1 LPEWFEYAPRRT
13 FIHSLSPLSRVIL
26 LFSLLVVVGFYYDPF
41 YLAIVGLMAAI
52 LFVVSRVPLKWLIL
66 LLPAMIYRAP
76 EYVVVAIGQSFS
88 PSIFKVLPPEMASRV
103 IFELNLPFLGKVG
116 LIYGGLL
123 WAIGQEMHLPIVISL
138 TLTLIY
144 TTSLNEYIKL
154 MRWLRV
160 PYQLI
165 YVITTALKFVPDIFR
180 TYETINKA
188 QRLRGWSIRT
198 KNPVKAIRMM
208 GPLLFPLTRQL
219 IAYTDRLT
227 ISSQI
232 RGFGASSVRYQTKLA
247 IRKRDLVTMA
257 ISLPL
262 FAIALYLLFTFNV
275 GLL

>member
-1 LPEWFEYAPRRT
+1 MPEWFEYAPRRT
-13 FIHSLSPLSRVIL
+13 FLHGLSPLSRVVL
-26 LFSLLVVVGFYYDPF
+26 LFSLLLIVGFYYDPF
-41 YLAIVGLMAAI
+41 YLVIVGLVAAV
-52 LFVVSRVPLKWLIL
+52 LFISSRVPLKWLIL

-76 EYVVVAIGQSFS
+76 EYIVVAIGQSFS
-88 PSIFKVLPPEMASRV
+88 PSIFKVLTPEVARQV
-103 IFELNLPFLGKVG
+103 IFVLDFPFLGRVS

-123 WAIGQEMHLPIVISL
+123 WAISQEMHLPIVIGL

-144 TTSLNEYIKL
+144 TTSLNDYIKL
-154 MRWLRV
+154 MRWFRL

-165 YVITTALKFVPDIFR
+165 YVVTTTLKFVPDIFR

-188 QRLRGWSIRT
+188 QRLRGWTIRT
-198 KNPVKAIRMM
+198 KNPVKAIRMI

-232 RGFGASSVRYQTKLA
+232 RGFGASKVKHQTKLPFRA
-247 IRKRDLVTMA
+247 MDMVVIVV
-257 ISLPL
+257 SLAAL
-262 FAIALYLLFTFNV
+262 AVALYLLFAFNV